1 MRPPGPPGRC
11 QAVLVSPT
19 AAPVYST
26 ARPARTAPP
35 LCCGTAAACGLGLRP
50 PALGASGGD
59 PPAPGLFLTAQ
70 RRRFAPSPD
79 RTRPLAGG
87 AVRDDTADRVS
98 ERGLPENSQ
107 RGASILTTG
116 RQGSALRALVSGVK
130 GTPFAGNG
138 LCNTNQFLDPSSHG
152 Q

>member
-50 PALGASGGD
+50 LALGASGGD
-59 PPAPGLFLTAQ
+59 PPAPGLFLTA
-70 RRRFAPSPD
+70 RAGVSLRARAAPIPLRGVRSGT
-79 RTRPLAGG
+79 TRQTGFQEG
-87 AVRDDTADRVS
+87 AFLKTAK
-98 ERGLPENSQ
+98 G
-107 RGASILTTG
+107 GASIRTTG
-116 RQGSALRALVSGVK
+116 RLGSALRALVLGVTR
-130 GTPFAGNG
+130 GPLVRNG
-138 LCNTNQFLDPSSHG
+138 LCNTNQLLDPGSHG